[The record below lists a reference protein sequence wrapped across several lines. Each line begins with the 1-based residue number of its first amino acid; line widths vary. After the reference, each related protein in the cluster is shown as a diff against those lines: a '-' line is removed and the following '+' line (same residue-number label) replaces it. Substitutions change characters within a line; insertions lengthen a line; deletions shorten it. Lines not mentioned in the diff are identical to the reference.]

1 MNTSVI
7 RGLRLFIWGFIL
19 GSLLR
24 CTEPRAEE
32 PYKVPQFLPEALVVL
47 TFVDYLQTRQITYE
61 CRMPNSDRAETNP
74 ILGHCPSIGKVNNYF
89 LLSTALAYGMVKY
102 GPEELRPYIAGG
114 WLGVELWA
122 VGNNINIGLKAR
134 F

>member
-1 MNTSVI
+1 MNTSII
-7 RGLRLFIWGFIL
+7 RGLRIFLWGFIL

-24 CTEPRAEE
+24 CTEPRAGEV
-32 PYKVPQFLPEALVVL
+32 YQVPKYMPEALVAL
-47 TFVDYLQTRQITYE
+47 TFVDYLQTRQLSHECQQGLDRYE
-61 CRMPNSDRAETNP
+61 NNP
-74 ILGHCPSIGKVNNYF
+74 ILGRCPSIGKVNNYF
-89 LLSTALAYGMVKY
+89 LLTTALAYGMVKY

-114 WLGVELWA
+114 WLGIELWA